1 MHSFFVVS
9 LTVCHVE
16 RLVMLKK
23 FESNRL
29 LKIVPLAFDKMGFKR
44 ASDLPTWKLLRL
56 LRGNK
61 ENFEFARMLV
71 HVK

>member
-1 MHSFFVVS
+1 
-9 LTVCHVE
+9 
-16 RLVMLKK
+16 MLKE
-23 FESNRL
+23 FENNRS
-29 LKIVPLAFDKMGFKR
+29 LKIVPLPFDKMGFKS

-71 HVK
+71 HVE

>member
-1 MHSFFVVS
+1 
-9 LTVCHVE
+9 
-16 RLVMLKK
+16 MLKE
-23 FESNRL
+23 FENNRL
-29 LKIVPLAFDKMGFKR
+29 LKIVLLPFAKMGFKS

-71 HVK
+71 HVE